1 MRAGQGTRLLI
12 QLPSGNYLKVTTAMI
27 DLQLSAA
34 QQDYL
39 EAVYVLVQRGAEQGV
54 RVTDIAAELGTRMP
68 TVVRGLARLREAGL
82 VAQEERGLVRLTDQG
97 AELAAQLLHRHTDVV
112 YLLQHVLGV
121 PAARAES
128 EACVI
133 EHGLS
138 GDTAQRLHQF
148 LERWQRLSSGERRA
162 LTTRRATRAH
172 FTLVGD
178 AAGSGARQ

>member
-1 MRAGQGTRLLI
+1 ME
-12 QLPSGNYLKVTTAMI
+12 
-27 DLQLSAA
+27 LQLSAA

-39 EAVYVLVQRGAEQGV
+39 EAVYVLVQRGPSDGV
-54 RVTDIAAELGTRMP
+54 RVTDIAAELGTRPP
-68 TVVRGLARLREAGL
+68 TIVRGMARLREAGL
-82 VAQEERGLVRLTDQG
+82 VEQEERGLVRLTRSG
-97 AELAAQLLHRHTDVV
+97 RALAAQLLHRHTDVV
-112 YLLQHVLGV
+112 YLLQQVLGV

-148 LERWQRLSSGERRA
+148 LERWEQLAPGQRRA
-162 LTTRRATRAH
+162 LAAQRTVRRGE

>member
-1 MRAGQGTRLLI
+1 MTE
-12 QLPSGNYLKVTTAMI
+12 
-27 DLQLSAA
+27 LQLSAA

-39 EAVYVLVQRGAEQGV
+39 EAVYVLLSRSGTDCV
-54 RVTDIAAELGTRMP
+54 RVTDIAAELGTRLP
-68 TVVRGLARLREAGL
+68 TVVRGLARLRSAGL
-82 VAQEERGLVRLTDQG
+82 VEQQERGPVSLTPRG
-97 AELAAQLLHRHTDVV
+97 AALAAQLLHRHTDVV

-121 PAARAES
+121 PAAVAES

-148 LERWQRLSSGERRA
+148 LERWQHLSSGERRA
-162 LTTRRATRAH
+162 LSARRASKRGQ

>member
-1 MRAGQGTRLLI
+1 MKDLL
-12 QLPSGNYLKVTTAMI
+12 
-27 DLQLSAA
+27 LSAA

-39 EAVYVLVQRGAEQGV
+39 EAVYVLLQRSGQDGA
-54 RVTDIAAELGTRMP
+54 RVTDIAAELGTRPP

-82 VAQEERGLVRLTDQG
+82 VQQEERRLVRLTPTG
-97 AELAAQLLHRHTDVV
+97 AALAAQLLHRHTDVV
-112 YLLQHVLGV
+112 MLLADVLGV
-121 PAARAES
+121 PRGRAES

-148 LERWQRLSSGERRA
+148 LERWQRLSTGERRA
-162 LTTRRATRAH
+162 LNAKRTAARGQ

>member
-1 MRAGQGTRLLI
+1 M
-12 QLPSGNYLKVTTAMI
+12 N
-27 DLQLSAA
+27 DFHLSAA

-39 EAVYVLVQRGAEQGV
+39 EAIYVLLRESDADGV
-54 RVTDIAAELGTRMP
+54 RVTDIAAALGTRMP
-68 TVVRGLARLREAGL
+68 TVVRGIARLRTSGL
-82 VAQEERGLVRLTDQG
+82 VEQEERGLVRLSASG
-97 AELAAQLLHRHTDVV
+97 RALAAQLHHRHTDVV

-133 EHGLS
+133 EHGIS
-138 GDTAQRLHQF
+138 GDSAQRLHQF

-162 LTTRRATRAH
+162 LSAKTSARRGQ

-178 AAGSGARQ
+178 AAGSGTRQ

>member
-1 MRAGQGTRLLI
+1 MT
-12 QLPSGNYLKVTTAMI
+12 

-39 EAVYVLVQRGAEQGV
+39 EAVYVIVQRGDGGGA
-54 RVTDIAAELGTRMP
+54 RVTDIAAELGTRPP
-68 TVVRGLARLREAGL
+68 TVVRGMARLREAGL
-82 VAQEERGLVRLTDQG
+82 VEQEERGLVRLTRSG
-97 AELAAQLLHRHTDVV
+97 SALAAQLLHRHTDVV

-121 PAARAES
+121 PASRAEG

-148 LERWQRLSSGERRA
+148 LERWERLAPGQRRA
-162 LTTRRATRAH
+162 LAARKTGERGH
-172 FTLVGD
+172 FTLVGS

>member
-1 MRAGQGTRLLI
+1 MTDI
-12 QLPSGNYLKVTTAMI
+12 QLT
-27 DLQLSAA
+27 AA

-39 EAVYVLVQRGAEQGV
+39 EAVYVLVRRSGEPGV
-54 RVTDIAAELGTRMP
+54 RITDIAAELGTRPP
-68 TVVRGLARLREAGL
+68 TVVRCMARLREAGL
-82 VAQEERGLVRLTDQG
+82 IAQEERGLVRLTRSG
-97 AELAAQLLHRHTDVV
+97 SALAAQLLHRHTDVV

-121 PAARAES
+121 PATLAES

-148 LERWQRLSSGERRA
+148 LERWERLAPGQRRA
-162 LTTRRATRAH
+162 LTARGPSRSE

>member
-1 MRAGQGTRLLI
+1 MAE
-12 QLPSGNYLKVTTAMI
+12 
-27 DLQLSAA
+27 LQLSPA

-39 EAVYVLVQRGAEQGV
+39 EAVYVLVQRGGEPGV
-54 RVTDIAAELGTRMP
+54 RVTDIASELGTKPP
-68 TVVRGLARLREAGL
+68 TVVRGMARLRELGL
-82 VAQEERGLVRLTDQG
+82 IAQQERGLVRLTRSG
-97 AELAAQLLHRHTDVV
+97 SALAAQLLHRHTDVV

-121 PAARAES
+121 SAARAET

-148 LERWQRLSSGERRA
+148 LERWERLAPGQRRA
-162 LTTRRATRAH
+162 LTAKSASRSEFA
-172 FTLVGD
+172 LVGD

>member
-1 MRAGQGTRLLI
+1 M
-12 QLPSGNYLKVTTAMI
+12 SE
-27 DLQLSAA
+27 QLSAA

-39 EAVYVLVQRGAEQGV
+39 EAVYVLLQRQAEDGV
-54 RVTDIAAELGTRMP
+54 RVTDIAAELGTRLP
-68 TVVRGLARLREAGL
+68 TVVRGIARLRAAGL
-82 VAQEERGLVRLTDQG
+82 VEQEERGLVRLSARGG
-97 AELAAQLLHRHTDVV
+97 ALAAQLLHRHTDVV

-121 PAARAES
+121 PAAQAEE

-148 LERWQRLSSGERRA
+148 LERWQRLSPGERRA
-162 LTTRRATRAH
+162 LAARPARRGQ
-172 FTLVGD
+172 FSLVGG

>member
-1 MRAGQGTRLLI
+1 MA
-12 QLPSGNYLKVTTAMI
+12 

-39 EAVYVLVQRGAEQGV
+39 EAVFVLVQRGATGGV
-54 RVTDIAAELGTRMP
+54 RVTDIASELGTRLP
-68 TVVRGLARLREAGL
+68 TVVRGMARLREAGL
-82 VAQEERGLVRLTDQG
+82 VAQEERGLVSLTRSGG
-97 AELAAQLLHRHTDVV
+97 ALAAQLLHRHTDVV
-112 YLLQHVLGV
+112 YLLQQVLGV
-121 PAARAES
+121 PASRAES

-148 LERWQRLSSGERRA
+148 LERWERLAPGQRRA
-162 LTTRRATRAH
+162 LSAKVATRRSE